1 MERKKS
7 AWREKKERWTV
18 VGQGFAE
25 MLRGL
30 KVGIIATAVGI
41 VMGFLGVM
49 VQWLPLLY
57 MALLEILVGG
67 MASMILNFRGMWMAR
82 PAHPGYSRHFTLR
95 AVCLGLSLLRVV
107 MCNERLLKWM
117 TLPDGALELFM
128 GVGTVL
134 GLLLSALS
142 LLAAYCFYAANR
154 DILAQRGQETLVS
167 RAKGLWCWTLGE
179 TALAV
184 LKLAVGMAQPMAQA
198 LIWLNWLISVAYIVA
213 AIGYTVL
220 MWRLLQDG
228 TRVLLT

>member
-1 MERKKS
+1 MEKKKS

-41 VMGFLGVM
+41 VMGLLGGI

-57 MALLEILVGG
+57 MALLELLVGG
-67 MASMILNFRGMWMAR
+67 MASIILNFRGMWMAR

-95 AVCLGLSLLRVV
+95 AVCLGLALLRVV

-117 TLPDGALELFM
+117 ALPDGALEIFT
-128 GVGTVL
+128 GVGAVL

-142 LLAAYCFYAANR
+142 LLAAYCFYTANR
-154 DILAQRGQETLVS
+154 DILAQRGQEALVN
-167 RAKGLWCWTLGE
+167 RARRLWRWTLGE
-179 TALAV
+179 TALTV
-184 LKLAVGMAQPMAQA
+184 LKLTVGMAQPTAQA
-198 LIWLNWLISVAYIVA
+198 LIWLNWLISVAYMVA

-220 MWRLLQDG
+220 MWQLLRDG
-228 TRVLLT
+228 AKALLT

>member
-1 MERKKS
+1 MEKKKS

-18 VGQGFAE
+18 VGQGFTE

-41 VMGFLGVM
+41 VMGFLGAM
-49 VQWLPLLY
+49 AQWLPLLY

-67 MASMILNFRGMWMAR
+67 MVSMILNFRGMWMAR

-95 AVCLGLSLLRVV
+95 TVCVGLSLLRFA

-117 TLPDGALELFM
+117 ALPDGALELFT

-134 GLLLSALS
+134 GLILSALS
-142 LLAAYCFYAANR
+142 LLAAYCFYTANR
-154 DILAQRGQETLVS
+154 DILAQRGQEMLVS
-167 RAKGLWCWTLGE
+167 RARGLWRWTLGQ

-184 LKLAVGMAQPMAQA
+184 LKLAVGMAQPTAQA
-198 LIWLNWLISVAYIVA
+198 LIWLNWLMRVADMVA
-213 AIGYTVL
+213 AIGYMVL
-220 MWRLLQDG
+220 MWRLLRDG
-228 TRVLLT
+228 AKALLA